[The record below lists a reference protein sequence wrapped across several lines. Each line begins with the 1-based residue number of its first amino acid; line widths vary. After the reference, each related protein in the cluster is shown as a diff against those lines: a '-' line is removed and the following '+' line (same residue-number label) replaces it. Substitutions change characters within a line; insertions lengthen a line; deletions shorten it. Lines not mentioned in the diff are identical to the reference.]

1 MILCYDPQ
9 AIAIF
14 LKFVDANKYR
24 MIRNFMSHLIQEEI
38 FDELNILEVMKRV
51 FYYLLKSIKENIDIY
66 SIVRLFG
73 QISLLEEFRIK
84 KY

>member
-1 MILCYDPQ
+1 
-9 AIAIF
+9 
-14 LKFVDANKYR
+14 

-66 SIVRLFG
+66 SIVRQFG